1 MKLKKFIS
9 FLLALTLCF
18 STLACGIVADA
29 ASYNA
34 TVLQYMLD
42 NHDSYPEARFTPE
55 SYAIYTAALTNAQ
68 NVNENPNAS
77 AEDISNAVSALAAG
91 EAALTVINS
100 DYTCALD
107 IRVPSVV
114 ESGKS
119 FEVAFKDAAS
129 NEITNIV
136 TTVNG
141 GVVASDFIKQDNG
154 YYLASI
160 TSTGIT
166 GNAVTVEVSYDLL
179 GAPHVTYFHVLI
191 SADGEHTAIKND
203 LGAKIARELAKNR
216 QVTDYNGGFSTYI
229 NVMAN
234 AIEVYA
240 NPSATQTRVQRAK
253 ENIDL
258 AVNSLVSAYADY
270 SRIYALVAQVN
281 ELNPD
286 NYNSFIEVT
295 NAIALIQ
302 YDLPANRQA
311 AVDQMA
317 DNIESAISG
326 LTLKMSRYTV
336 LAVTPDATVEGG
348 YRTLSS
354 QTYDGTRTYVVR
366 VTAPV
371 HPGYEADVQYQTVV
385 LDADEKTVTFVYEP
399 VIYYAYFN
407 ANGGTVDVASKQL
420 TYLAEYGE
428 LPVATRDGYSFIGWF
443 SDPYGGEQ
451 IIPDTMVTVNY
462 VENLYAHWSDVEKYT
477 FTFDSGEGTAC
488 ENLTAAYGTEIEMPV
503 PYRYGYSFT
512 GWYYDKLCTKPANYT
527 VMPDLGDT
535 GTVVNLYAG
544 WTEKVY
550 NITLDPG
557 ENGTVSTP
565 AYSVTYGSTYGD
577 LPKPVKDGHT
587 FVGWFTAPEGGNQ
600 ITAAVPVE
608 LETEHTLYAQY
619 TVNTYTLYFDTDG
632 GSEIAPITALYGT
645 PIEIEE
651 PTKMY
656 YLFAGWTLNGE
667 AYELSTMP
675 SGNVTVKAVW
685 NLNTVCNYYLDAY
698 KTINGV
704 RVPATSIKAGDK
716 IEVEVSIKTNYL
728 AGQGVFGI
736 MFDNRVFSMT
746 TITTNVNTSSCV
758 ANTTSAYIKTLGNTR
773 VTGSNNYTTGWAGK
787 FADGVP
793 LAEEHIKC
801 ARIQTGAGATSM
813 TATKKAIVVSEKT
826 LVFTMRLTVNSNI
839 DSSVTEGLIFI
850 DKRMCKSPDN
860 SASSV
865 PTSVAALTLN
875 ETTNKYSAELTQ
887 LVPELSNAMVSLDIA
902 ATDCELAPADG
913 STTVVENKQRI
924 VYGLAEELTLD
935 SFKTNY
941 AQVIGTG
948 TIVCEDA
955 VLGTGSV
962 IKVMEGSTCRLEYT
976 VVIYGDLDGNGTCD
990 ANDSFL
996 VGMINN
1002 GLISLDRLNAYE
1014 KMAADPNHDGV
1025 VNASDA
1031 MLLND
1036 AALLKQVVS
1045 QVAPTA

>member
-29 ASYNA
+29 ASYDA
-34 TVLQYMLD
+34 SVLQYMIN
-42 NHDSYPEARFTPE
+42 NHASYPEARYTPE
-55 SYAIYTAALTNAQ
+55 SYAVYTAALTNAQ
-68 NVNENPNAS
+68 NVNADSNAS
-77 AEDISNAVSALAAG
+77 AEAISNAAATLAAG
-91 EAALTVINS
+91 EAGLTVINTNYKS
-100 DYTCALD
+100 ALD
-107 IRVPSVV
+107 IRVPSTV

-119 FEVAFKDAAS
+119 FDIALKDAAS
-129 NEITNIV
+129 NELSNFVV
-136 TTVNG
+136 TVSG
-141 GVVASDFIKQDNG
+141 GVVASEFALQDNG

-166 GNAVTVEVSYDLL
+166 GDVVSVTVAYDCL
-179 GAPHVTYFHVLI
+179 GVTYTSYIHVLI
-191 SADGEHTAIKND
+191 SADGTHTAIKND
-203 LGAKIARELAKNR
+203 LGAKIVREMALNR
-216 QVTDYNGGFSTYI
+216 QAFDYSGGFTTYI
-229 NVMAN
+229 AVIKN

-286 NYNSFIEVT
+286 NYNSFVEVT

-302 YDLPANRQA
+302 YDLPASKQA

-317 DNIESAISG
+317 DNIQSAIDG

-336 LAVTPDATVEGG
+336 LCITPDETQEGG

-371 HPGYEADVQYQTVV
+371 HPGYEATEQYQTAT
-385 LDADEKTVTFVYEP
+385 LTQDEQTVTFIYNP
-399 VIYYAYFN
+399 VIYYAYFH
-407 ANGGTVDVASKQL
+407 ANGGTVDVTSKEL

-428 LPVATRDGYSFIGWF
+428 LPVATRDGYTFLGWF

-451 IIPDTMVTVNY
+451 VIADTMVTVNY
-462 VENLYAHWSDVEKYT
+462 IENLYAHWSDVEEYT
-477 FTFDSGEGTAC
+477 FSFDSNGGTDC
-488 ENLTAAYGTEIEMPV
+488 EDLTAAYGTEIEMPV
-503 PYRYGYSFT
+503 PYKFGYSFT
-512 GWYYDKLCTKPANYT
+512 GWYYDKACTKPASYT
-527 VMPDLGDT
+527 EMPDLGDT
-535 GTVVNLYAG
+535 GTVVNVYAG

-565 AYSVTYGSTYGD
+565 EYSVTFGSTYGD
-577 LPKPVKDGHT
+577 LPNPSKDGHT
-587 FVGWFTAPEGGNQ
+587 FVGWFTAPEGGEQ
-600 ITAAVPVE
+600 VTSAVPVE

-632 GSEIAPITALYGT
+632 GTEIEPITALYGT
-645 PIEIEE
+645 PINIEE
-651 PTKMY
+651 PTKHHY
-656 YLFAGWTLNGE
+656 IFAGWTLNGE
-667 AYELSTMP
+667 AYELTTMP
-675 SGNVTVKAVW
+675 SGNVTVKVVW
-685 NLNTVCNYYLDAY
+685 NLNTVCNYYLEAY

-704 RVPATSIKAGDK
+704 RVPATSIKAGDTVE
-716 IEVEVSIKTNYL
+716 IEVSIKTNYI

-736 MFDNRVFSMT
+736 MFDKRVFT
-746 TITTNVNTSSCV
+746 LGKITTNNNTTSCV
-758 ANTTSAYIKTLGNTR
+758 PNTTSAYIKTLGNTR
-773 VTGSNNYTTGWAGK
+773 ITGSVDYTTGWSGK

-793 LAEEHIKC
+793 IAEEYIQC
-801 ARIQTGAGATSM
+801 ARLQTGAGATAVS
-813 TATKKAIVVSEKT
+813 KNPVVVSEKT
-826 LVFTMRLTVNSNI
+826 LVFTMKLTVNSGI
-839 DSSVTEGLIFI
+839 DASVTEGLVFI

-860 SASSV
+860 SASNV
-865 PTSVAALTLN
+865 PTSVAALSLD
-875 ETTNKYSAELTQ
+875 ESGTTPKYVPDPVN

-902 ATDCELAPADG
+902 ATDCELAPVVG
-913 STTVVENKQRI
+913 STTVVETKQRI

-935 SFKTNY
+935 SFKTDY

-948 TIVCEDA
+948 TIQCEDS

-962 IKVMEGSTCRLEYT
+962 IKVMDGSTCRLEYT

-1002 GLISLDRLNAYE
+1002 GMLSLDRLNAYE

-1025 VNASDA
+1025 VDA
-1031 MLLND
+1031 NDATLLSD
-1036 AALLKQVVS
+1036 AALLKQVVN
-1045 QVAPTA
+1045 QVAG

>member
-18 STLACGIVADA
+18 STLACGIIADA
-29 ASYNA
+29 ASYDA
-34 TVLQYMLD
+34 SVLQYMLN
-42 NHDSYPEARFTPE
+42 NHASYPEARFTPE

-77 AEDISNAVSALAAG
+77 AEDICNAVSALAAG

-107 IRVPSVV
+107 IRVPSTV

-136 TTVNG
+136 TTVTG
-141 GVVASDFIKQDNG
+141 GVVASDFTQQDNG
-154 YYLASI
+154 YYLATI

-166 GNAVTVEVSYDLL
+166 GDAITVEVSYDLL

-191 SADGEHTAIKND
+191 SADGEHTAIKSD
-203 LGAKIARELAKNR
+203 LGAIIARELAKNR
-216 QVTDYNGGFSTYI
+216 QVYDYNGGFSTYL

-286 NYNSFIEVT
+286 NYNSFVEVT
-295 NAIALIQ
+295 NALALIQ
-302 YDLPANRQA
+302 YDLPANKQA

-336 LAVTPDATVEGG
+336 LCLTPDETEESG

-371 HPGYEADVQYQTVV
+371 HPGYEASEQYQTAT
-385 LDADEKTVTFVYEP
+385 LTQDEQTVTFYYEP
-399 VIYYAYFN
+399 VIYYAYFH
-407 ANGGTVDVASKQL
+407 ANGGTVDVTSKQL

-428 LPVATRDGYSFIGWF
+428 LPVATRDGYSFLGWF

-462 VENLYAHWSDVEKYT
+462 IENLYAHWSDVEKYT
-477 FTFDSGEGTAC
+477 FTFDSGEGSAC

-503 PYRYGYSFT
+503 PYRYGYTFT
-512 GWYYDKLCTKPANYT
+512 GWYYDKLCTNPANYT

-535 GTVVNLYAG
+535 GAVVNLYAG

-565 AYSVTYGSTYGD
+565 EYSVTYGSTYGD
-577 LPKPVKDGHT
+577 LPNPSKDGHT
-587 FVGWFTAPEGGNQ
+587 FVGWFTAPEGGTQ
-600 ITAAVPVE
+600 VTSAVPVE

-632 GSEIAPITALYGT
+632 GTEIAPITALYGT
-645 PIEIEE
+645 PISVEE
-651 PTKMY
+651 PTKHHY
-656 YLFAGWTLNGE
+656 IFAGWTLNGE
-667 AYELSTMP
+667 PYEFSTMP
-675 SGNVTVKAVW
+675 SGNVTVKVVW

-704 RVPATSIKAGDK
+704 RVPATSIKEGDAL
-716 IEVEVSIKTNYL
+716 EVEVSIKTNYI
-728 AGQGVFGI
+728 AGQGIFGI
-736 MFDNRVFSMT
+736 MYDKRVFT
-746 TITTNVNTSSCV
+746 LGRITTNN
-758 ANTTSAYIKTLGNTR
+758 NTTSCVPNTTSNYIKSLGNTR
-773 VTGSNNYTTGWAGK
+773 ITGQLDYTTGWSGK

-793 LAEEHIKC
+793 LPEEYIQC
-801 ARIQTGAGATSM
+801 SRLQTGAGATAVS
-813 TATKKAIVVSEKT
+813 KNPVVVSEKT
-826 LVFTMRLTVNSNI
+826 LVFTMKFTVNSGI
-839 DSSVTEGLIFI
+839 DTAVTEGLIFI
-850 DKRMCKSPDN
+850 DERMCKTPDN
-860 SASSV
+860 NASNV
-865 PTSVAALTLN
+865 PTSVAALTLD
-875 ETTNKYSAELTQ
+875 ESGTTPKYVPDPVN
-887 LVPELSNAMVSLDIA
+887 LVPELSNAMVTLDIA

-935 SFKTNY
+935 SFKTDY
-941 AQVIGTG
+941 AQVIGSG
-948 TIVCEDA
+948 TIQCEDA

-962 IKVMEGSTCRLEYT
+962 IKVMEGTTCRLEYT

-1002 GLISLDRLNAYE
+1002 GMISLDRLNAYE

-1025 VNASDA
+1025 VDASDA
-1031 MLLND
+1031 VLLSD
-1036 AALLKQVVS
+1036 AALLKQAVS
-1045 QVAPTA
+1045 QVSPTA

>member
-18 STLACGIVADA
+18 STFACGIVAGA
-29 ASYNA
+29 ASYTA

-42 NHDSYPEARFTPE
+42 NHASYPEARYTPE

-68 NVNENPNAS
+68 NVNANSNAS
-77 AEDISNAVSALAAG
+77 AEDISNAVATLAAG
-91 EAALTVINS
+91 EAALTVINAE
-100 DYTCALD
+100 YTCALD
-107 IRVPSVV
+107 IRVPSTV

-119 FEVAFKDAAS
+119 FTVAFKDAAS

-141 GVVASDFIKQDNG
+141 GVVASDFTLQDNG
-154 YYLASI
+154 YYLATV

-166 GNAVTVEVSYDLL
+166 GDAVTVEVSYDLL

-203 LGAKIARELAKNR
+203 LGAKIAREMAKNR
-216 QVTDYNGGFSTYI
+216 QVTDYNGGFSTYLS
-229 NVMAN
+229 VMAN

-240 NPSATQTRVQRAK
+240 NPSATQTRVQRAN

-270 SRIYALVAQVN
+270 SEIYALVAYIN
-281 ELNPD
+281 ELDPD
-286 NYNSFIEVT
+286 NYNSFVEVT
-295 NAIALIQ
+295 NALALIQ
-302 YDLPANRQA
+302 YDLPAERQA

-317 DNIESAISG
+317 ANVQSAIDG

-336 LAVTPDATVEGG
+336 LAVTPDDTVEGG

-385 LDADEKTVTFVYEP
+385 LDADEKTVTFVYQP
-399 VIYYAYFN
+399 VIYYAYFH
-407 ANGGTVDVASKQL
+407 ANGGNVDLASKE
-420 TYLAEYGE
+420 LAYGKEYGE
-428 LPVATRDGYSFIGWF
+428 LPVAYRDGYTFLGWF
-443 SDPYGGEQ
+443 SDPTGGEQ
-451 IIPDTMVTVNY
+451 IIPDTMVTINY

-477 FTFDSGEGTAC
+477 FTFDAGEGTPC
-488 ENLTAAYGTEIEMPV
+488 DNLTAAYGEEIEMPV
-503 PYRYGYSFT
+503 PYRFGYSFT
-512 GWYYDKLCTKPANYT
+512 GWYYDAACTQPANYT

-535 GTVVNLYAG
+535 GEVVNVYAG

-565 AYSVTYGSTYGD
+565 EYSVTFGSTYGD
-577 LPKPVKDGHT
+577 LPKPTKDGHT
-587 FVGWFTAPEGGNQ
+587 FVGWFTAAEGGDQ
-600 ITAAVPVE
+600 VTSAVLVDRDD
-608 LETEHTLYAQY
+608 EHTLYAQY

-632 GSEIAPITALYGT
+632 GTEIEPITALYGT
-645 PIEIEE
+645 PVSVDA
-651 PTKMY
+651 PTKDKY
-656 YLFAGWTLNGE
+656 IFAGWTLNGE
-667 AYELSTMP
+667 SYELTTMP
-675 SGNVTVKAVW
+675 SGNVTVKVVW
-685 NLNTVCNYYLDAY
+685 QLNTVCNYYLDAY
-698 KTINGV
+698 KTINGK

-716 IEVEVSIKTNYL
+716 IEVEVSIKTNYI
-728 AGQGVFGI
+728 AGQGIFGI
-736 MFDNRVFSMT
+736 MFDNRVFSLAA
-746 TITTNVNTSSCV
+746 ITSSCK
-758 ANTTSAYIKTLGNTR
+758 ANTTSAYIKSLGNTK
-773 VTGSNNYTTGWAGK
+773 VSGANNFTSGWAGK
-787 FADGVP
+787 FEDGVP
-793 LAEEHIKC
+793 IPEEYIKC
-801 ARIQTGAGATSM
+801 ARITTGASATAAS
-813 TATKKAIVVSEKT
+813 KNPVVVSEKT
-826 LVFTMRLTVNSNI
+826 LVFTMTLTVNASI

-850 DKRMCKSPDN
+850 DERMCKSPDN
-860 SASSV
+860 SATSV
-865 PTSVAALTLN
+865 PTSVAALTFN
-875 ETTNKYSAELTQ
+875 ESTSKYTADVIN

-902 ATDCELAPADG
+902 ATDCELAPVDG

-924 VYGLAEELTLD
+924 VYGLAQELTLD
-935 SFKTNY
+935 SFKTEY

-948 TIVCEDA
+948 TIVCEDS

-962 IKVMEGSTCRLEYT
+962 IKVMDGTTCRLEYT

-996 VGMINN
+996 VTMIDRGM
-1002 GLISLDRLNAYE
+1002 LSLDKLNAYE

-1025 VNASDA
+1025 INAADA
-1031 MLLND
+1031 TLLGD
-1036 AALLKQVVS
+1036 TALLKATVS
-1045 QVAPTA
+1045 QVG